1 MAGRRIL
8 YTGALAGGLVFFWAY
23 REWLSGLLLAF
34 LLGLP
39 WLSLLLSI
47 PAVLLSRVEL
57 RCPDRLSRGQES
69 QVRLSVSCPLPTPEF
84 IGRLRLRTVYTGK
97 TRKLPNGEML
107 PTDHCGVLELPG
119 QRLWAVDYLGLF
131 RLPLKKLP
139 PRRIP
144 VGPTPVAPEKVPD
157 LSRFLCGAARPKS
170 GGGYSENH
178 ELRLY
183 RPGDSLR
190 QIHWKLSAKTGKLN
204 LREPTEITPGGALVT
219 LALTGTPDVLDDK
232 LGRLLWI
239 SGYLLEH
246 AVPHHICCLTGSG
259 MLHLAVANSRQLSE
273 AMDAI
278 LEAGPAEPGRTP
290 AYPRGLW
297 RCHIGGDGHEV

>member
-1 MAGRRIL
+1 M
-8 YTGALAGGLVFFWAY
+8 FFWAY

-57 RCPDRLSRGQES
+57 RCPDRLSLGQEA
-69 QVRLSVSCPLPTPEF
+69 QARLSVFCPLPAPEL

-97 TRKLPNGEML
+97 TRKLSDGGVL

-144 VGPTPVAPEKVPD
+144 VGPIPVAPEKEPD
-157 LSRFLCGAARPKS
+157 LSRFLCGAMRPKS

-190 QIHWKLSAKTGKLN
+190 QIHWKLSAKTGKLI
-204 LREPTEITPGGALVT
+204 LREPMEITSGGALVT
-219 LALTGTPDVLDDK
+219 LELTGTPEVLDNK

-239 SGYLLEH
+239 SSYLLEH
-246 AVPHHICCLTGSG
+246 GVPHKICCLTGSG
-259 MLHLAVANSRQLSE
+259 MLCLAVTDARQLSE
-273 AMDAI
+273 AMDAL
-278 LEAGPAEPGRTP
+278 LEAGPAEPGQTP

-297 RCHIGGDGHEV
+297 CCHIGGDGYEG